1 MLVRFENRSF
11 IARLAEQN
19 PAPIVD
25 ELGNVDGPIDLS
37 DLTENR
43 FEELVEDDLPVE
55 ADDQIMDV
63 GTRTE
68 IVIPFRHVLRRAH
81 RLITHR
87 EHAAKLLVQTFIGVR
102 PRRGHFPPQWR
113 LTPLQLSR
121 CKRTRKAVS
130 PLDWGQVFP
139 RSWEVRRKT
148 LELFEVKSRKNLQSF
163 SAVFCEMQ
171 SDNPVIVF
179 VSGPTHQTGH
189 NDAVNETYRTVV
201 DKEQIVGYFSD
212 RRTTGVIMPSDGQQ
226 QLVLGGSEACDRAWL
241 SLQRSKWRSPVR
253 KASRRA

>member
-1 MLVRFENRSF
+1 M
-11 IARLAEQN
+11 
-19 PAPIVD
+19 
-25 ELGNVDGPIDLS
+25 
-37 DLTENR
+37 
-43 FEELVEDDLPVE
+43 
-55 ADDQIMDV
+55 
-63 GTRTE
+63 
-68 IVIPFRHVLRRAH
+68 
-81 RLITHR
+81 
-87 EHAAKLLVQTFIGVR
+87 
-102 PRRGHFPPQWR
+102 
-113 LTPLQLSR
+113 
-121 CKRTRKAVS
+121 S

-189 NDAVNETYRTVV
+189 NSAVNETYRTVV

-226 QLVLGGSEACDRAWL
+226 QLVLGGSEACDARLAL
-241 SLQRSKWRSPVR
+241 APAFEMAEPSPQGQQAGVDGIGQTHSCQDIILARYISLNLN
-253 KASRRA
+253 